1 MIRRDG
7 EPGWILISQV
17 DHAHLAARMAEVWGN
32 EQVPPLPWPELLVP
46 AIRDHD
52 EGWRDWERLPDI
64 DPETLWPRN
73 FTEMPPQESARIWSH
88 NIETCRRGRQSIV
101 ACVDEFRWF
110 LALAGMRLTHE
121 RAIIAEEVFS
131 SREAF
136 SADDLLQ
143 RLPQRDE

>member
-17 DHAHLAARMAEVWGN
+17 DHAHLAARMADVWGN
-32 EQVPPLPWPELLVP
+32 EQVSALPWPELLVP

-73 FTEMPPQESARIWSH
+73 FTEMPPLESARIWSH
-88 NIETCRRGRQSIV
+88 SIETCRRGRQS
-101 ACVDEFRWF
+101 
-110 LALAGMRLTHE
+110 
-121 RAIIAEEVFS
+121 
-131 SREAF
+131 
-136 SADDLLQ
+136 
-143 RLPQRDE
+143 P